1 MLLANPVFSP
11 INGIIKDINKNIAIL
26 SAKEKLYKNI
36 VYSPVNGIVSYIEII
51 KGKWLGKDGEYKNL
65 YVEFWIQIPQNNQ
78 SLNTGLISISF
89 ELSNLNIQFFVC
101 KGDTVKEK
109 TKLCFMRNCHDI
121 TINFRNAKTYIF
133 EKVETYHT
141 ISDIIATIIT

>member
-11 INGIIKDINKNIAIL
+11 INGIIKDINENIVVL
-26 SAKEKLYKNI
+26 SAEEKLYKNI

-51 KGKWLGKDGEYKNL
+51 KGKWLGKDGESKNL

-89 ELSNLNIQFFVC
+89 ELSDLNIQFFVC

-109 TKLCFMRNCHDI
+109 IKLCFVSNVRDI
-121 TINFRNAKTYIF
+121 KINFRNTKTFIF
-133 EKVETYHT
+133 EKVKTYNT